1 MVCPHCELRIPD
13 GSEKC
18 EYCGLAIQ
26 VEEEP
31 KPVKEKKP
39 SVWLGTL
46 GALAGALIGSL
57 LLYFA
62 CSVAGLFGTVA
73 GMGLAFCVLKGYQLL
88 GRKLARGGIMISM
101 AFVAVSAYFVDRIDW
116 AYRVLAWNAQ
126 QVIEEGA
133 AQIDIFGA
141 FTMVPA
147 LLNNGNIDLTKYL
160 TNLGMIYVFCAVG
173 AYFTLKDILKN
184 QD

>member
-1 MVCPHCELRIPD
+1 MVCPHCDRRIPD

-18 EYCGLAIQ
+18 EYCGLAI
-26 VEEEP
+26 VTEKEP
-31 KPVKEKKP
+31 EPAKEKKP
-39 SVWLGTL
+39 SVLLGTL
-46 GALAGALIGSL
+46 GALLGVILGSV

-62 CSVAGLFGTVA
+62 CHVAGLFGTVA
-73 GMGLAFCVLKGYQLL
+73 GMGLAYLTIKGYQLL

-101 AFVAVSAYFVDRIDW
+101 AFIAVAAYLVDRLDW
-116 AYRVLAWNAQ
+116 AFRVMQWQAQ
-126 QVIEEGA
+126 QVLDTGT

-141 FTMVPA
+141 FTLVPT
-147 LLNNGNIDLTKYL
+147 LLNNGNIDLTNYL

-173 AYFTLKDILKN
+173 AYFTLKDILQK

>member
-1 MVCPHCELRIPD
+1 MVCPHCERRIPD

-73 GMGLAFCVLKGYQLL
+73 GMGLAGPL
-88 GRKLARGGIMISM
+88 
-101 AFVAVSAYFVDRIDW
+101 
-116 AYRVLAWNAQ
+116 WNCLPTAM
-126 QVIEEGA
+126 
-133 AQIDIFGA
+133 
-141 FTMVPA
+141 TRPPHSWPSP
-147 LLNNGNIDLTKYL
+147 
-160 TNLGMIYVFCAVG
+160 
-173 AYFTLKDILKN
+173 
-184 QD
+184 